1 MLIRRIVY
9 WSLLLVLT
17 VIWFGFVFS
26 DGTAACQAAAPR
38 PPLDEFAAQGISY
51 FPPGYWCLYI
61 RHNSVEPFD
70 AAGWIDWS
78 VSLGIVLLLIYGA
91 LSFVVRLA
99 LRVRERRRTRAE
111 PLTVPS
117 A

>member
-9 WSLLLVLT
+9 WSLLLALT

-38 PPLDEFAAQGISY
+38 PPLDEFAVAGISY
-51 FPPGYWCLYI
+51 LPPGYSCLYI
-61 RHNSVEPFD
+61 RHSSVEPFD

-78 VSLGIVLLLIYGA
+78 VSLGIVLLLLYGA

-99 LRVRERRRTRAE
+99 SRFRERRGLA
-111 PLTVPS
+111 PS
-117 A
+117 R

>member
-9 WSLLLVLT
+9 WSLLLALT
-17 VIWFGFVFS
+17 VIWFGFVS
-26 DGTAACQAAAPR
+26 ADGTAACQAAAPR